1 MNIRYPIYEGVYRI
15 LTFHPKHPDVL
26 PKNIRVYYPKTS
38 GCFNGKDA
46 DVMTSQYTGQTGSVL
61 MGEALSPYTSRVH

>member
-1 MNIRYPIYEGVYRI
+1 MKGGVYRM

>member
-1 MNIRYPIYEGVYRI
+1 MGM
-15 LTFHPKHPDVL
+15 FSPKTPGCITQKHLGVL
-26 PKNIRVYYPKTS
+26 PKNIWVYYPKTS

>member
-1 MNIRYPIYEGVYRI
+1 MS
-15 LTFHPKHPDVL
+15 KHPDVL
-26 PKNIRVYYPKTS
+26 PQYMGMFSPKNIRVYYPKTS

-61 MGEALSPYTSRVH
+61 MGEALSPYTSRIH